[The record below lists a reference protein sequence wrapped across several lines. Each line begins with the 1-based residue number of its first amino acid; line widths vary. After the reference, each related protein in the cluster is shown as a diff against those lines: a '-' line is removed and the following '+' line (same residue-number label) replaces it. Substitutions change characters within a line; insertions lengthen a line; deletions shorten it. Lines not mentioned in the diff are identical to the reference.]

1 MCSVLDNLY
10 RKGKFF
16 YEILVVCL
24 KWKHL
29 SENVTAFIGIMTPQ
43 QKGLLTQK
51 WQLIIEN
58 VRAEDI
64 IDYLI
69 EVGVQTKRK

>member
-1 MCSVLDNLY
+1 
-10 RKGKFF
+10 
-16 YEILVVCL
+16 
-24 KWKHL
+24 
-29 SENVTAFIGIMTPQ
+29 MTEQ
-43 QKGLLTQK
+43 QKSLLTQK

-69 EVGVQTKRK
+69 EVDVLLASVGVRTETL

>member
-1 MCSVLDNLY
+1 
-10 RKGKFF
+10 
-16 YEILVVCL
+16 
-24 KWKHL
+24 
-29 SENVTAFIGIMTPQ
+29 MTEQ
-43 QKGLLTQK
+43 QKSLLTQK

-69 EVGVQTKRK
+69 EVGVQTQ